1 MGQKIKV
8 NFIKLERKLKHP
20 SGNRPEIIKSNED
33 ESIAVTLN
41 VIDSPLDEERVWE
54 LTMKMQMNML
64 KQQIMMKALK
74 YQ

>member
-8 NFIKLERKLKHP
+8 NFIKLERKLKYP
-20 SGNRPEIIKSNED
+20 SGNRLEIIKSNED

-64 KQQIMMKALK
+64 KQ
-74 YQ
+74 